1 MSTWN
6 ARGGERANEQSGQS
20 SVQLQTVQPP
30 AQPQQLQLAD
40 LLPSVGATT
49 LALQANVTN
58 LQAYGAGGVET
69 FNRIVLGLL
78 PLLARPEAEAS
89 ASASEPSPAAT
100 QSVHLPFPMLLI
112 LVK

>member
-20 SVQLQTVQPP
+20 SVQSQTVQPP
-30 AQPQQLQLAD
+30 AQQQQLAD

-69 FNRIVLGLL
+69 FNRIVLDLL

-100 QSVHLPFPMLLI
+100 ASVRLPFPILLI
-112 LVK
+112 LV